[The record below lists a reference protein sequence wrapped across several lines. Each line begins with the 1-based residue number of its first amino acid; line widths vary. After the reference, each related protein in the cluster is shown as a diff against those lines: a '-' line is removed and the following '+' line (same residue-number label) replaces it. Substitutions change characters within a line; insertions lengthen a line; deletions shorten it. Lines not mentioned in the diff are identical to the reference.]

1 MKLNIQLFA
10 EENLN
15 YHSYSGTKL
24 SYSETENGTYKQIK
38 GITTSP
44 DIGSEPED
52 IDTTSM
58 DNKKFKTAIQGLQ
71 DIQKY
76 TFEFNM
82 EDPTSEANIKLASDL
97 EDSGKTVYWKYE
109 LSNGVVIT
117 FRSKVSTMIRGGSYG
132 DIIGFNMT
140 LSPIDEPDINLN
152 IGKSL

>member
-1 MKLNIQLFA
+1 MNNDERA
-10 EENLN
+10 

-24 SYSETENGTYKQIK
+24 EYALTENGDKVQIY

-52 IDTTSM
+52 IETTTM

-71 DIQKY
+71 DVQKY

-82 EDPTSEANIKLASDL
+82 EDPTATANIKLASDL
-97 EDSGKTVYWKYE
+97 EDAGTIAYWYYT
-109 LSNGVVIT
+109 LSNGVTVT
-117 FRSKVSTMIRGGSYG
+117 FRSKVTTMIRGGSYG

-140 LSPIDEPDINLN
+140 LSPIEEPEVNL
-152 IGKSL
+152 GVSSL

>member
-1 MKLNIQLFA
+1 M

-24 SYSETENGTYKQIK
+24 SYSETAEGSYTQIK
-38 GITTSP
+38 GLTTTP

-52 IDTTSM
+52 IETTSM
-58 DNKKFKTAIQGLQ
+58 DNKKYKTAIQGLQ

-82 EDPTSEANIKLASDL
+82 EDPDAESNIKLASDL
-97 EDSGKTVYWKYE
+97 EDAGEPVYWKYE
-109 LSNGVVIT
+109 LSNGVIIS

-140 LSPIDEPDINLN
+140 LSPIGEPETDLGI
-152 IGKSL
+152 